1 MNKILQIIDLKKNF
15 GAITASNNINFCLET
30 GEIHALIGPNGA
42 GKSTLIK
49 QIMGE
54 MKQDSGEIILSG
66 INISNL
72 TTEDRIHLGFARS
85 FQITD
90 VISDFTIFQNLLLAK
105 IGKEKKFYNFY
116 SSIDSGELTY
126 EEIKTILLKI
136 DLWDEREKPASLLSH
151 GERRQLEIGIA
162 LALNP
167 KLILLDEPMAGLS
180 LDKIEKMKV
189 IFNQIKDDVPI
200 LLIEHNMD
208 VVFSIANRISVLVNG
223 KIIASGTSSEIK
235 SNSDVKEAYLGTTIH
250 NNAKHNN
257 AHL

>member
-90 VISDFTIFQNLLLAK
+90 VISDFTIFQNVLLAK

-116 SSIDSGELTY
+116 SSIDSC
-126 EEIKTILLKI
+126 
-136 DLWDEREKPASLLSH
+136 
-151 GERRQLEIGIA
+151 
-162 LALNP
+162 
-167 KLILLDEPMAGLS
+167 
-180 LDKIEKMKV
+180 
-189 IFNQIKDDVPI
+189 
-200 LLIEHNMD
+200 
-208 VVFSIANRISVLVNG
+208 
-223 KIIASGTSSEIK
+223 
-235 SNSDVKEAYLGTTIH
+235 
-250 NNAKHNN
+250 
-257 AHL
+257 

>member
-90 VISDFTIFQNLLLAK
+90 VISDFTIFQNVLLAK

-126 EEIKTILLKI
+126 AEIKTILLKI

-235 SNSDVKEAYLGTTIH
+235 SNLDVKEAYLGTP
-250 NNAKHNN
+250 
-257 AHL
+257 

>member
-54 MKQDSGEIILSG
+54 MKQDYGEIILSG

-90 VISDFTIFQNLLLAK
+90 VISDFTIFQNVLLAK

-235 SNSDVKEAYLGTTIH
+235 SNLDVKEAYLGT
-250 NNAKHNN
+250 A
-257 AHL
+257 

>member
-90 VISDFTIFQNLLLAK
+90 VISDFTIFQNVLLAK

-116 SSIDSGELTY
+116 SKVAFCNLQHCPDQFRAEGCEAL
-126 EEIKTILLKI
+126 
-136 DLWDEREKPASLLSH
+136 SLLYINRNNYHADEGKRSCKK
-151 GERRQLEIGIA
+151 QLVHQ
-162 LALNP
+162 NH
-167 KLILLDEPMAGLS
+167 
-180 LDKIEKMKV
+180 
-189 IFNQIKDDVPI
+189 F
-200 LLIEHNMD
+200 
-208 VVFSIANRISVLVNG
+208 
-223 KIIASGTSSEIK
+223 
-235 SNSDVKEAYLGTTIH
+235 
-250 NNAKHNN
+250 
-257 AHL
+257 

>member
-90 VISDFTIFQNLLLAK
+90 VISDFTIFQNVLLAK

-116 SSIDSGELTY
+116 SSIDSGELTC

-235 SNSDVKEAYLGTTIH
+235 SNSDVKEAYLGT
-250 NNAKHNN
+250 A
-257 AHL
+257 

>member
-1 MNKILQIIDLKKNF
+1 MNKILKIIDLKKNF

-90 VISDFTIFQNLLLAK
+90 VISDFTIFQNVLLAK

-116 SSIDSGELTY
+116 SSIDSGKLTY

-235 SNSDVKEAYLGTTIH
+235 SNLDVKEAYLGT
-250 NNAKHNN
+250 A
-257 AHL
+257 

>member
-1 MNKILQIIDLKKNF
+1 MNKILKIIDLKKNF

-90 VISDFTIFQNLLLAK
+90 VISDFTIFQNVLLAK

-223 KIIASGTSSEIK
+223 KIIASGTSSEIR
-235 SNSDVKEAYLGTTIH
+235 SNLDVKEAYLGT
-250 NNAKHNN
+250 A
-257 AHL
+257 

>member
-90 VISDFTIFQNLLLAK
+90 VISDFTIFQNVLLAK

-235 SNSDVKEAYLGTTIH
+235 SNSDVKEAYLGT
-250 NNAKHNN
+250 A
-257 AHL
+257 

>member
-1 MNKILQIIDLKKNF
+1 MNNILKIVNLKKNF
-15 GAITASNNINFCLET
+15 GAITASNNINFSLEK

-49 QIMGE
+49 QIMGDI
-54 MKQDSGEIILSG
+54 KQDSGEIILSG

-72 TTEDRIHLGFARS
+72 KTEDRIHLGFARS

-90 VISDFTIFQNLLLAK
+90 VILDFTIFQNILLAI
-105 IGKEKKFYNFY
+105 IGKKKKFYNFY
-116 SSIDSGELTY
+116 PSIDSSEY
-126 EEIKTILLKI
+126 SFKEIKSILLKI
-136 DLWDEREKPASLLSH
+136 DLWDKREKLASLLSH

-162 LALNP
+162 LALDP

-189 IFNQIKDDVPI
+189 IFNQIKHDVPI

-223 KIIASGTSSEIK
+223 KIIASGTSSQIK
-235 SNSDVKEAYLGTTIH
+235 LNSDVKEAYLGTD
-250 NNAKHNN
+250 
-257 AHL
+257 

>member
-1 MNKILQIIDLKKNF
+1 MSKILQIIDLKKNF

-90 VISDFTIFQNLLLAK
+90 VISDFTIFQNVLLAK

-208 VVFSIANRISVLVNG
+208 VVFSIADRISVLVNG

-235 SNSDVKEAYLGTTIH
+235 SNSDVREAYLGT
-250 NNAKHNN
+250 A
-257 AHL
+257 

>member
-90 VISDFTIFQNLLLAK
+90 VISDFTIFQNVLLAK

-180 LDKIEKMKV
+180 LDKIEKMKL

-235 SNSDVKEAYLGTTIH
+235 SNSDVKEAYLGT
-250 NNAKHNN
+250 A
-257 AHL
+257 

>member
-1 MNKILQIIDLKKNF
+1 MNKILKIIDLKKNF

-54 MKQDSGEIILSG
+54 IKQDSGEIILNG

-90 VISDFTIFQNLLLAK
+90 VISDFTIFQNVLLAK

-223 KIIASGTSSEIK
+223 KIIASGTSAEIK
-235 SNSDVKEAYLGTTIH
+235 SNLDVKEAYLGT
-250 NNAKHNN
+250 A
-257 AHL
+257 

>member
-1 MNKILQIIDLKKNF
+1 MNKILKIVNLKKNF
-15 GAITASNNINFCLET
+15 GAITASNDINFCLET

-54 MKQDSGEIILSG
+54 IKQDSGEIVLSG
-66 INISNL
+66 INISNFK
-72 TTEDRIHLGFARS
+72 TEDRIHLGFARS

-90 VISDFTIFQNLLLAK
+90 VILDFTIFQNVLLAK
-105 IGKEKKFYNFY
+105 IGKQKKYYNFY
-116 SSIDSGELTY
+116 SSIESSEFSY
-126 EEIKTILLKI
+126 EEIKSILLKI
-136 DLWDEREKPASLLSH
+136 DLWDKKETPASLLSH

-162 LALNP
+162 LALDP
-167 KLILLDEPMAGLS
+167 QLILLDEPMAGLS
-180 LDKIEKMKV
+180 LDKIEKMKL
-189 IFNQIKDDVPI
+189 IFNQIKNDVPI

-235 SNSDVKEAYLGTTIH
+235 TNLDVRKAYLGT
-250 NNAKHNN
+250 A
-257 AHL
+257 

>member
-1 MNKILQIIDLKKNF
+1 MSKILQIIDLKKNF

-72 TTEDRIHLGFARS
+72 TTDDRIHLGFARS

-90 VISDFTIFQNLLLAK
+90 VISDFTIFQNVLLAK

-208 VVFSIANRISVLVNG
+208 VVFSIADRISVLVNG

-235 SNSDVKEAYLGTTIH
+235 SNSDVKEAYLGT
-250 NNAKHNN
+250 A
-257 AHL
+257 

>member
-1 MNKILQIIDLKKNF
+1 MNKILKIIDLKKNF

-90 VISDFTIFQNLLLAK
+90 VISDFTIFQNVLLAK

-235 SNSDVKEAYLGTTIH
+235 SNSDVKEAYLGT
-250 NNAKHNN
+250 A
-257 AHL
+257 

>member
-1 MNKILQIIDLKKNF
+1 MNKILKVIDLKNNF

-90 VISDFTIFQNLLLAK
+90 VISDFTIFQNVLLAK

-208 VVFSIANRISVLVNG
+208 VVFSIADRISVLVNG

-235 SNSDVKEAYLGTTIH
+235 SNLDVKEAYLGT
-250 NNAKHNN
+250 A
-257 AHL
+257 

>member
-90 VISDFTIFQNLLLAK
+90 VISDFTIFQNVLLAK

-116 SSIDSGELTY
+116 SSIDSGELTN

-235 SNSDVKEAYLGTTIH
+235 SNLDVKEAYLGT
-250 NNAKHNN
+250 A
-257 AHL
+257 

>member
-90 VISDFTIFQNLLLAK
+90 VISDFTIFQNVLLAK

-116 SSIDSGELTY
+116 TSIDSGELSY

-235 SNSDVKEAYLGTTIH
+235 SNLDVKEAYLGT
-250 NNAKHNN
+250 A
-257 AHL
+257 

>member
-1 MNKILQIIDLKKNF
+1 MSKILQIIDLKKNF

-90 VISDFTIFQNLLLAK
+90 VISDFTIFQNVLLAK

-126 EEIKTILLKI
+126 EEIKTILLKL
-136 DLWDEREKPASLLSH
+136 DLWDEREKPASLLSY

-208 VVFSIANRISVLVNG
+208 VVFSIADRISVLVNG

-235 SNSDVKEAYLGTTIH
+235 SNLDVKEAYLGT
-250 NNAKHNN
+250 AS
-257 AHL
+257 

>member
-90 VISDFTIFQNLLLAK
+90 VISDFTIFENVLLAK

-208 VVFSIANRISVLVNG
+208 VVFSIADRISVLVNG

-235 SNSDVKEAYLGTTIH
+235 SNSDVKEAYLGT
-250 NNAKHNN
+250 A
-257 AHL
+257 

>member
-1 MNKILQIIDLKKNF
+1 MSKILKIIDLKKNF

-208 VVFSIANRISVLVNG
+208 VVFSIADRISVLVNG

-235 SNSDVKEAYLGTTIH
+235 SNSDVKEAYLGT
-250 NNAKHNN
+250 A
-257 AHL
+257 

>member
-90 VISDFTIFQNLLLAK
+90 VISDFTIFQNVLLAK

-180 LDKIEKMKV
+180 LDKIEKMKL
-189 IFNQIKDDVPI
+189 IFNQIKDDVTI
-200 LLIEHNMD
+200 LLIEHNME
-208 VVFSIANRISVLVNG
+208 VVFSIADRISVLVNG

-235 SNSDVKEAYLGTTIH
+235 SNSDVKEAYLGT
-250 NNAKHNN
+250 A
-257 AHL
+257 

>member
-90 VISDFTIFQNLLLAK
+90 VISDFTIFQNVLLAK

-126 EEIKTILLKI
+126 KEIKTILLKI

-208 VVFSIANRISVLVNG
+208 VVFSIADRISVLVNG

-235 SNSDVKEAYLGTTIH
+235 SNLDVKEAYLGT
-250 NNAKHNN
+250 A
-257 AHL
+257 

>member
-90 VISDFTIFQNLLLAK
+90 VISDFTIFQNVLLAK

-223 KIIASGTSSEIK
+223 IIIASGTSSEIK
-235 SNSDVKEAYLGTTIH
+235 SNLDVKEAYLGT
-250 NNAKHNN
+250 A
-257 AHL
+257 

>member
-54 MKQDSGEIILSG
+54 IKQDSGEIILSG

-90 VISDFTIFQNLLLAK
+90 VISDFTIFQNVLLAK

-180 LDKIEKMKV
+180 LDKIEKMKL

-235 SNSDVKEAYLGTTIH
+235 SNLDVKEAYLGT
-250 NNAKHNN
+250 A
-257 AHL
+257 

>member
-90 VISDFTIFQNLLLAK
+90 VISDFTIFQNVLLAK

-116 SSIDSGELTY
+116 SSIDSGELSY
-126 EEIKTILLKI
+126 EEKQTILLKI
-136 DLWDEREKPASLLSH
+136 DLWDERGKPASSLSH

-235 SNSDVKEAYLGTTIH
+235 SNLDVKEAYLGT
-250 NNAKHNN
+250 A
-257 AHL
+257 

>member
-72 TTEDRIHLGFARS
+72 TIEDRIHLGFARS

-90 VISDFTIFQNLLLAK
+90 VISDFTIFQNVLLAI
-105 IGKEKKFYNFY
+105 IGKKNKFYNFY
-116 SSIDSGELTY
+116 SSIDSSEY
-126 EEIKTILLKI
+126 SFKEIKSILLKI
-136 DLWDEREKPASLLSH
+136 DLWDKREKLASLLSH

-235 SNSDVKEAYLGTTIH
+235 SNLDVKEAYLGT
-250 NNAKHNN
+250 A
-257 AHL
+257 

>member
-1 MNKILQIIDLKKNF
+1 MSKILQIIDLKKNF

-90 VISDFTIFQNLLLAK
+90 VISDFTIFQNVLLAK

-180 LDKIEKMKV
+180 LDKIEKMKL

-208 VVFSIANRISVLVNG
+208 VVFSIADRISVLVNG

-235 SNSDVKEAYLGTTIH
+235 SNSDVREAYLGT
-250 NNAKHNN
+250 A
-257 AHL
+257 

>member
-90 VISDFTIFQNLLLAK
+90 VISDFTIFQNVLLAK

-208 VVFSIANRISVLVNG
+208 VVFSIADQISVLVNG

-235 SNSDVKEAYLGTTIH
+235 SNSDVKEAYLGT
-250 NNAKHNN
+250 A
-257 AHL
+257 

>member
-90 VISDFTIFQNLLLAK
+90 VISDFTIFQNILLAK

-208 VVFSIANRISVLVNG
+208 VVFSIADRISVLVNG

-235 SNSDVKEAYLGTTIH
+235 SNSDVKEAYLGT
-250 NNAKHNN
+250 A
-257 AHL
+257 

>member
-90 VISDFTIFQNLLLAK
+90 VISDFTIFQNVLLAK

-235 SNSDVKEAYLGTTIH
+235 SNLDVKEAYLGTV
-250 NNAKHNN
+250 
-257 AHL
+257 

>member
-1 MNKILQIIDLKKNF
+1 MSKILQIIDLKKNF

-90 VISDFTIFQNLLLAK
+90 VISDFTIFQNVLLAK

-235 SNSDVKEAYLGTTIH
+235 SNLDVKEAYLGT
-250 NNAKHNN
+250 A
-257 AHL
+257 

>member
-90 VISDFTIFQNLLLAK
+90 VISDFTIFQNVLLAK

-223 KIIASGTSSEIK
+223 KIIASGNSSEIK
-235 SNSDVKEAYLGTTIH
+235 SNSDVKEAYLGT
-250 NNAKHNN
+250 A
-257 AHL
+257 

>member
-90 VISDFTIFQNLLLAK
+90 VISDFTIFQNILLAK

-235 SNSDVKEAYLGTTIH
+235 SNLDVKEAYLGTD
-250 NNAKHNN
+250 
-257 AHL
+257 

>member
-90 VISDFTIFQNLLLAK
+90 VISDFTIFQNVLLAK

-162 LALNP
+162 LALDP

-223 KIIASGTSSEIK
+223 QIIASGTSSEIK
-235 SNSDVKEAYLGTTIH
+235 SNLDVKEAYLGT
-250 NNAKHNN
+250 A
-257 AHL
+257 

>member
-90 VISDFTIFQNLLLAK
+90 VISDFTIFQNVLLAK

-180 LDKIEKMKV
+180 LDKIEKMKL
-189 IFNQIKDDVPI
+189 IFNQIKNDVPI

-223 KIIASGTSSEIK
+223 KIIASGTATEIK
-235 SNSDVKEAYLGTTIH
+235 TNLDVRKAYLGT
-250 NNAKHNN
+250 AR
-257 AHL
+257 

>member
-54 MKQDSGEIILSG
+54 MNQDSGEIILSG

-90 VISDFTIFQNLLLAK
+90 VISDFTIFQNVLLAK

-235 SNSDVKEAYLGTTIH
+235 SNLDVKEAYLGT
-250 NNAKHNN
+250 A
-257 AHL
+257 